1 MRQKNL
7 HFFFRNQLVPKRDNE
22 EEREKKQKTPC
33 KRLRKK
39 HEDFKIN
46 WCFFLV
52 YFWTQ
57 HKVPDDGMLRERESE
72 RKCENLLS

>member
-33 KRLRKK
+33 KRFRKK

-46 WCFFLV
+46 WCFLLV
-52 YFWTQ
+52 YF
-57 HKVPDDGMLRERESE
+57 
-72 RKCENLLS
+72 